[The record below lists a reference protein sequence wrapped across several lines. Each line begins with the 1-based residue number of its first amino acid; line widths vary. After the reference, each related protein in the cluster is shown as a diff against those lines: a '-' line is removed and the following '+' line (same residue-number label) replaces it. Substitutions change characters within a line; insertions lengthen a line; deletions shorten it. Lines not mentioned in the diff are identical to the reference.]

1 MSRKLQQITKNESK
15 LAKFSSQRCK
25 SDEALRAHIKWN
37 VFTINGAKHSL
48 CRKIL
53 GGPKAG
59 ILAPVT
65 WHSRWPLFVN
75 FLRIYE
81 RSFYFEDRVSQWIF
95 TKNFSILVWLPDL
108 FYTWRILASLNSIE
122 YHQKVEILTKLEN
135 DNLKQ

>member
-37 VFTINGAKHSL
+37 VFIINGAKHSL

-65 WHSRWPLFVN
+65 WHSR
-75 FLRIYE
+75 
-81 RSFYFEDRVSQWIF
+81 
-95 TKNFSILVWLPDL
+95 
-108 FYTWRILASLNSIE
+108 
-122 YHQKVEILTKLEN
+122 
-135 DNLKQ
+135 